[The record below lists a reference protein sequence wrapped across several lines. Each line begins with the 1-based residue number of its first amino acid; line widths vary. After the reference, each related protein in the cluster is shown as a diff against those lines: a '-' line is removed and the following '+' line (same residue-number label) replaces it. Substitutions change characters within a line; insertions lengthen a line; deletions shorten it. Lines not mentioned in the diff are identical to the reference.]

1 MNMKTNT
8 HRRGLHRIVAFLLC
22 AVCVFSLLPAQAF
35 AAGVGQKASSWLG
48 DQYVGSD
55 GQHYYAPAPYTFLA
69 YHSDGTVDVRT
80 GSGGNAYRHYMLTD
94 SEGVSHHVYCVE
106 SGIAYN
112 TSENTYTSEN
122 GTNSDYLNMLPSAA
136 KRGITLTAIY
146 GWKPGASLP
155 VSGINEDD
163 YKMATQI
170 ILWEYQQQLRSDP
183 YSRHSNGH
191 ASADQYYSVVAG
203 RPAEKAYNWILEQVA
218 SHSTVP
224 SFTATNKGDA
234 PVLELKWDTS
244 RKVYTLTVTDTNNLN
259 IDLQM
264 LSGSGVTVSR
274 NGNQYTFTSKNMIM
288 DPVSFEFRKDIPVA
302 NDMLIWG
309 RPGYQ
314 TMMTGASDPVS
325 FFMNIKTETYGTAK
339 IVKTSEDGIVSGIS
353 FRISGTD
360 ILGNEVNET
369 VTTGDN
375 GQVEKK
381 FLPGTY
387 LVTEIPV
394 DRYVTPSAQYI
405 PIESG
410 QTSSVHF
417 SNILKKFRVHVV
429 KSDAD
434 TGTAQGDATLAGA
447 TYGIYCGGEL
457 VDTYTTGPD
466 GSFMT
471 RYYVCGDSWT
481 VREIEPSTGYL
492 LDDTVYEVGAS
503 PTLYEV
509 ELNTTENQVTETVIY
524 GNIQLVKHTDDP
536 DPDVSKDENTEEPN
550 EGVIERP

>member
-80 GSGGNAYRHYMLTD
+80 SSGGNAYRHYMLTD
-94 SEGVSHHVYCVE
+94 SEGISHHVYCVE

-146 GWKPGASLP
+146 GWKPGAFLP

-163 YKMATQI
+163 YKIATQI

-224 SFTATNKGDA
+224 SFTAANKGDA

-259 IDLQM
+259 IDLEM

-288 DPVSFEFRKDIPVA
+288 DPVSFKFRKDIPVA

-369 VTTGDN
+369 VK
-375 GQVEKK
+375 V
-381 FLPGTY
+381 
-387 LVTEIPV
+387 
-394 DRYVTPSAQYI
+394 
-405 PIESG
+405 
-410 QTSSVHF
+410 
-417 SNILKKFRVHVV
+417 
-429 KSDAD
+429 
-434 TGTAQGDATLAGA
+434 
-447 TYGIYCGGEL
+447 
-457 VDTYTTGPD
+457 
-466 GSFMT
+466 GS
-471 RYYVCGDSWT
+471 
-481 VREIEPSTGYL
+481 
-492 LDDTVYEVGAS
+492 
-503 PTLYEV
+503 
-509 ELNTTENQVTETVIY
+509 
-524 GNIQLVKHTDDP
+524 
-536 DPDVSKDENTEEPN
+536 
-550 EGVIERP
+550 

>member
-94 SEGVSHHVYCVE
+94 SDGISHHVYCVE

-163 YKMATQI
+163 YKIATQI

-224 SFTATNKGDA
+224 SFTAANQGDS
-234 PVLELKWDTS
+234 PVLELKWDTG

-259 IDLQM
+259 IDLEM

-274 NGNQYTFTSKNMIM
+274 NGNKYTFTSKNMIM

-339 IVKTSEDGIVSGIS
+339 IVKTSEDGIVSGIPHS
-353 FRISGTD
+353 CQARKARLF
-360 ILGNEVNET
+360 
-369 VTTGDN
+369 
-375 GQVEKK
+375 
-381 FLPGTY
+381 PG
-387 LVTEIPV
+387 L
-394 DRYVTPSAQYI
+394 
-405 PIESG
+405 
-410 QTSSVHF
+410 
-417 SNILKKFRVHVV
+417 
-429 KSDAD
+429 
-434 TGTAQGDATLAGA
+434 
-447 TYGIYCGGEL
+447 
-457 VDTYTTGPD
+457 
-466 GSFMT
+466 
-471 RYYVCGDSWT
+471 
-481 VREIEPSTGYL
+481 
-492 LDDTVYEVGAS
+492 
-503 PTLYEV
+503 
-509 ELNTTENQVTETVIY
+509 
-524 GNIQLVKHTDDP
+524 
-536 DPDVSKDENTEEPN
+536 
-550 EGVIERP
+550 